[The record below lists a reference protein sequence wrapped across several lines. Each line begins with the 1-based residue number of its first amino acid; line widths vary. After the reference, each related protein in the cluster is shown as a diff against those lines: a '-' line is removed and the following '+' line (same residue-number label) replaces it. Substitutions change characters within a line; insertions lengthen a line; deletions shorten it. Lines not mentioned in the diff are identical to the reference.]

1 MPERQPLVALKGI
14 TKRFGTF
21 VANDHVDLT
30 IHPGEIHALLGEN
43 GAGKS
48 TLVKI
53 LYGLLSPDEGSIAL
67 DGKAVTFASPTEARR
82 AGIGMVFQHFSLFE
96 SMNVLENIALGMDG
110 QRGDQALRERVKKLA
125 QEYGLTI
132 EPDRPVWSLS
142 AGERQRIEILR
153 CLIQDPRLIVLD
165 EPTSVLTPAESD
177 GLFETLRRLVGNGAS
192 VLFISHKLDEVREHC
207 SAATILRQGR
217 MVATCDPRAE
227 NARSLA
233 RLMVG
238 EAVADVR
245 ATSHATGDTV
255 LEMQDF
261 SIDAPDQHGT
271 ALRSMSL
278 RVRAGEIVAIG
289 GIAGNGQAELFA
301 ALSGEHAHRG
311 AGSFRMLGHES
322 SGLDIGA
329 RRALG
334 AAFVPE
340 DRLGHAAVP
349 NATLSANLLLSWH
362 RLAGMA
368 RGPVLDWAAARH
380 HLESLRKAFDVRAAG
395 RDPMARQLSGGN
407 LQKFVMGRE
416 MMRKPRLLVINQPTW
431 GIDAAAA
438 GALRQGLIDLA
449 TSGTAIVVISQDLD
463 EILEIGDRI
472 AVLAAGRL
480 SPMLD
485 RRETTRA
492 LLGELMTQAGRAQ
505 TDKGQTKAG
514 QAKAGEA
521 PHAA

>member
-1 MPERQPLVALKGI
+1 MRDSPPLVALEGI

-21 VANDHVDLT
+21 VANDHVNLT
-30 IHPGEIHALLGEN
+30 VRPGEIHALLGEN

-53 LYGLLSPDEGSIAL
+53 LYGLLSPDAGSITL
-67 DGKAVTFASPTEARR
+67 DGRPVTFASPTEARR

-96 SMNVLENIALGMDG
+96 SMSVLENIALGMDG
-110 QRGDQALRERVKKLA
+110 QRADAALRERVTKLA
-125 QEYGLTI
+125 HEYGLSI
-132 EPDRPVWSLS
+132 EPGRPVWSLS

-177 GLFETLRRLVGNGAS
+177 ALFETLRRLAGNGAG

-207 SAATILRQGR
+207 GAATILRQGK
-217 MVATCDPRAE
+217 MVATCDPRRE
-227 NARSLA
+227 TARSLA

-238 EAVADVR
+238 EAVAEVR
-245 ATSHATGDTV
+245 ATSHTAGETV
-255 LEMQDF
+255 LDMQYF
-261 SIDAPDQHGT
+261 SIAAPDQHGT
-271 ALRSMSL
+271 ALRAISL
-278 RVRAGEIVAIG
+278 TVRAGEIVAIG

-301 ALSGEHAHRG
+301 ALSGEHQGKAT
-311 AGSFRMLGHES
+311 ANFRLLGQNAA
-322 SGLDIGA
+322 GLDIDA

-368 RGPVLDWAAARH
+368 RGPLLNWGAARRQ
-380 HLESLRKAFDVRAAG
+380 LEGLRKAFDVRAAG

-438 GALRQGLIDLA
+438 SALRQGLIDLA

-472 AVLAAGRL
+472 AVLASGRL
-480 SPMLD
+480 SPLMN

-492 LLGELMTQAGRAQ
+492 VLGELMTQAG
-505 TDKGQTKAG
+505 AG
-514 QAKAGEA
+514 QV